1 MTKKNKNKNKKQKNV
16 FSLKKK
22 KFFIWLEP
30 EKKIFFNRKF
40 KMTKSDKELPPIIH
54 RSDNDDASSTS
65 YTFPNSPSLQNEE
78 GFRYRSTTT
87 TTSPKKFWDSQPIP
101 SSPTTTTITTNSTII
116 IENENI
122 KLPYL
127 DR

>member
-1 MTKKNKNKNKKQKNV
+1 
-16 FSLKKK
+16 
-22 KFFIWLEP
+22 
-30 EKKIFFNRKF
+30 
-40 KMTKSDKELPPIIH
+40 MTKSDKELPPIIH

-78 GFRYRSTTT
+78 DFRYRSTTT

-127 DR
+127 DRYNRLSLVWISYFSVPLFFVILRVINSM